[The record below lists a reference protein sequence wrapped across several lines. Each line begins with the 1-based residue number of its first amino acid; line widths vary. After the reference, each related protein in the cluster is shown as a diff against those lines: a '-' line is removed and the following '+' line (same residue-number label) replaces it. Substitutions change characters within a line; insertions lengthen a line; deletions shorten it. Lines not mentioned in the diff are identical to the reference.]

1 MIVYGK
7 QIVFYILQNHPSII
21 EEIYFAKKIDKKLFN
36 KFTSVGAKINKL
48 DNKKAQSFARGG
60 NHQGFLLKI
69 KDYQF
74 VEIDKLKKKKFLVI
88 LDGLTDVG
96 NIGAIIRTC
105 YALGVGGV
113 VICGIKNPSIA
124 SIIRTSSGTMLD
136 IPVSLVHNSLDLAN
150 ELKQVGYS
158 LIGADLDGIDLKNKK
173 EIQNEN
179 IALFLGNEG
188 YGLSNRLK
196 KKLDEKLYIR
206 MENGFDSLNVSV
218 AAGILIFS
226 LK

>member
-1 MIVYGK
+1 
-7 QIVFYILQNHPSII
+7 
-21 EEIYFAKKIDKKLFN
+21 
-36 KFTSVGAKINKL
+36 
-48 DNKKAQSFARGG
+48 
-60 NHQGFLLKI
+60 
-69 KDYQF
+69 
-74 VEIDKLKKKKFLVI
+74 
-88 LDGLTDVG
+88 VG